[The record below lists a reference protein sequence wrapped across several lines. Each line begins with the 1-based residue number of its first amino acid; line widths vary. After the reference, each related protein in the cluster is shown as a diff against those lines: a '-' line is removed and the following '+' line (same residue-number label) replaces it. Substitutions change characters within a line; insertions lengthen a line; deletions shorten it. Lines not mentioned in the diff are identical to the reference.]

1 MTASGR
7 RVQGAPRFGE
17 RAALVFA
24 AIFVAAVPFALLTA
38 LVETAFSPLEHLD
51 RDVAEDL
58 HEYVLAH
65 PTFTAAM
72 RLVSDSG
79 RPLVWW
85 LVLTPVCIWLLSRRL
100 NRLATFV
107 AVTAIG
113 SSLLNLAIK
122 ITIHRTRPELPDS
135 LVVEPGK
142 SFPSG
147 HTQAAIVGYGVLLL
161 VSLPV
166 IGRRY
171 RPWLFAFAMAMVVL
185 IGFSRIALGAHYL
198 SDVIGAALIGS
209 AWLLAMT
216 AAFSAWRRER
226 GLPPVTAEQGLEPE
240 AARRLKPGA

>member
-7 RVQGAPRFGE
+7 PAKAAPRFGV
-17 RAALVFA
+17 RAALGFT
-24 AIFVAAVPFALLTA
+24 AIFLAAVPFALLTA
-38 LVETAFSPLEHLD
+38 LVKTAFSPLEHLD

-58 HEYVLAH
+58 HEFVMAH
-65 PTFTAAM
+65 PIFTAAM
-72 RLVSDSG
+72 RVVTDSG
-79 RPLVWW
+79 AALVWW
-85 LVLTPVCIWLLSRRL
+85 LVLTPVFLWLVSRRL

-122 ITIHRTRPELPDS
+122 TAINRTRPQLPDA

-161 VSLPV
+161 VLLPL
-166 IGRRY
+166 IKPRH
-171 RPWLFAFAMAMVVL
+171 RPWAIAAAVTMVVL

-209 AWLLAMT
+209 AWLTAMT
-216 AAFSAWRRER
+216 AAFSAWRRDR
-226 GLPPVTAEQGLEPE
+226 GLPPVTPEKGLEPE
-240 AARRLKPGA
+240 AADRLKPGA

>member
-38 LVETAFSPLEHLD
+38 LVETAFSPLAHLD
-51 RDVAEDL
+51 RDVAEDM
-58 HEYVLAH
+58 HEYVMAH
-65 PTFTAAM
+65 PIFRAAM
-72 RLVSDSG
+72 RVVSDSG

-85 LVLTPVCIWLLSRRL
+85 LVLTPVFFWLLSRRL
-100 NRLATFV
+100 NRLAAFV

-122 ITIHRTRPELPDS
+122 TAIDRTRPELPDA

-161 VSLPV
+161 VFLPV
-166 IGRRY
+166 IARRY
-171 RPWLFAFAMAMVVL
+171 RPWLFAFAMATVVL

-198 SDVIGAALIGS
+198 SDVIGAALVGS

-240 AARRLKPGA
+240 AAARLKPGA

>member
-38 LVETAFSPLEHLD
+38 LVKTAFSPLEHLD

-72 RLVSDSG
+72 RFVSDSG

-85 LVLTPVCIWLLSRRL
+85 LVLTPVCVWLLSRRL

-122 ITIHRTRPELPDS
+122 IAIDRTRP
-135 LVVEPGK
+135 G
-142 SFPSG
+142 
-147 HTQAAIVGYGVLLL
+147 
-161 VSLPV
+161 
-166 IGRRY
+166 
-171 RPWLFAFAMAMVVL
+171 
-185 IGFSRIALGAHYL
+185 
-198 SDVIGAALIGS
+198 
-209 AWLLAMT
+209 
-216 AAFSAWRRER
+216 
-226 GLPPVTAEQGLEPE
+226 
-240 AARRLKPGA
+240 AARRARGRTR

>member
-24 AIFVAAVPFALLTA
+24 AILVAAVPFALLTA

-72 RLVSDSG
+72 RFVSDSG

-100 NRLATFV
+100 NRLATFI

-122 ITIHRTRPELPDS
+122 IAIHRSRPELPDS

-147 HTQAAIVGYGVLLL
+147 HTQAGIVGYGVLLL

-171 RPWLFAFAMAMVVL
+171 RPWLFGFAMAMVAL

-216 AAFSAWRRER
+216 GAFSA
-226 GLPPVTAEQGLEPE
+226 
-240 AARRLKPGA
+240 

>member
-17 RAALVFA
+17 RAALGFA
-24 AIFVAAVPFALLTA
+24 AIFLAAVPFALLA
-38 LVETAFSPLEHLD
+38 SLVETAFHPLQHLD

-65 PTFTAAM
+65 PIFRAAM
-72 RLVSDSG
+72 RVVSDSG

-85 LVLTPVCIWLLSRRL
+85 LVLTPVFFWLLSRRF
-100 NRLATFV
+100 NRLAAFV

-122 ITIHRTRPELPDS
+122 IAIDRARPELPDT

-161 VSLPV
+161 VFLPV

-171 RPWLFAFAMAMVVL
+171 QPWVLALAMAMVVPV
-185 IGFSRIALGAHYL
+185 GFSRITLGAHYL
-198 SDVIGAALIGS
+198 TDVIGAPHSSGPLGC
-209 AWLLAMT
+209 
-216 AAFSAWRRER
+216 WR
-226 GLPPVTAEQGLEPE
+226 
-240 AARRLKPGA
+240 

>member
-38 LVETAFSPLEHLD
+38 LVKTAFSPLEHLD

-72 RLVSDSG
+72 RLVTDTG
-79 RPLVWW
+79 QPLMWW
-85 LVLTPVCIWLLSRRL
+85 LVLTPVCVWLLSRRL

-122 ITIHRTRPELPDS
+122 IAIDPPGPSCPTRSWSNPVS
-135 LVVEPGK
+135 R
-142 SFPSG
+142 FP
-147 HTQAAIVGYGVLLL
+147 AATHKPR
-161 VSLPV
+161 S
-166 IGRRY
+166 
-171 RPWLFAFAMAMVVL
+171 
-185 IGFSRIALGAHYL
+185 
-198 SDVIGAALIGS
+198 S
-209 AWLLAMT
+209 AT
-216 AAFSAWRRER
+216 ASCCWCPFR
-226 GLPPVTAEQGLEPE
+226 
-240 AARRLKPGA
+240 

>member
-1 MTASGR
+1 MRHFLALSLLLLALPLR
-7 RVQGAPRFGE
+7 AEMPRYAVVFDAPNQRVSVRLCLDQAHAHVR
-17 RAALVFA
+17 FA
-24 AIFVAAVPFALLTA
+24 ADS
-38 LVETAFSPLEHLD
+38 EW
-51 RDVAEDL
+51 
-58 HEYVLAH
+58 
-65 PTFTAAM
+65 AM
-72 RLVSDSG
+72 RFVSDSG

-122 ITIHRTRPELPDS
+122 IAIHRTRPELPDS